1 MEQSKGKIGIREYVA
16 IVILV
21 IGVKLSDDT
30 PTIFVETL
38 KSAYWMAPLIIGFV
52 SIIPIYFT
60 TKVIT
65 AYKNK
70 NLHDVILH
78 LFGRYIGTFLS
89 SALVLILMLG
99 FIFDSAIYV
108 DIIGTF
114 YFTQTPYLMIYTVMM
129 IVCAYGAKKG
139 LEHIGSVSWLVLFY
153 IKISLLL
160 ALVLALRE
168 SSFSFVFPIF
178 GPGPWDVIKKSTT
191 HVSMFGEFFFMGLI
205 APYIVSAKAYKKG
218 TWIAFVVIIIEL
230 TIAFLV
236 YLFVFDYE
244 GLKMI
249 DYPYQELIRLIRF
262 GFLTNIE
269 TFFFPFW
276 IIASFIRF
284 TAYIYLIALFLGGIC
299 NIKSFEYLTPTIA
312 TIVVIFGMAP
322 EAPTF
327 TIFKLRELLLNSV
340 SPMFLLLP
348 CLMWILA
355 KLRGDL
361 KHEKTSQNN

>member
-1 MEQSKGKIGIREYVA
+1 MEQSRGKIGIREYVA

-30 PTIFVETL
+30 PTILVEFL
-38 KSAYWMAPLIIGFV
+38 SSAYWMAPLIIGLI
-52 SIIPIYFT
+52 SIIPIYLT
-60 TKVIT
+60 IKVVT

-78 LFGRYIGTFLS
+78 LFGKYLGTVLSCILLLAFFIGLTYD
-89 SALVLILMLG
+89 SAL
-99 FIFDSAIYV
+99 YV
-108 DIIGTF
+108 DIIGTM
-114 YFTQTPYLMIYTVMM
+114 YFTQTPYLIIFTVLMA
-129 IVCAYGAKKG
+129 VCAYCAKKG
-139 LEHIGSVSWLVLFY
+139 LEHIGTVSWLVLFY
-153 IKISLLL
+153 IKISLFITLLL
-160 ALVLALRE
+160 ALKESNLA
-168 SSFSFVFPIF
+168 FIFPIL
-178 GPGPWDVIKKSTT
+178 GPGSLEVIKSSTT
-191 HVSMFGEFFFMGLI
+191 HVSLFSEFFFMGLI
-205 APYIVSAKAYKKG
+205 APYIVSAKAFKKG
-218 TWIAFVVIIIEL
+218 TWIAFVIIVIEL
-230 TIAFLV
+230 TLAFLI

-244 GLKMI
+244 GLKML

-284 TAYIYLIALFLGGIC
+284 TVYIYLIAVFLGGIC
-299 NIKSFEYLTPTIA
+299 NIKSFEYLAPTIA

-327 TIFKLRELLLNSV
+327 TVFNIREVLLNSM
-340 SPMFLLLP
+340 SPMFLFIP
-348 CLMWILA
+348 FLMWILA

-361 KHEKTSQNN
+361 KHEKTTQSN